1 MVCAVALGLTHGLAT
16 APHAAGQ
23 PVSPQSSAPPGGF
36 AAFRNAAGQTVSP
49 RWPGFPGGL
58 VARETAVQP
67 GRPVSGLVAGET
79 AVQPGRP
86 VSGLVAGETAVQPGR
101 PVSGLV
107 AGETAVQPG
116 RPVSGLVAGET
127 AVQPGRPVSGLVARE
142 PSAQPGRPVSLPP
155 DDLLKTT
162 VDRYCLA
169 CHNDRTRTA
178 GLTLAGVDDAPVGEQ
193 AAVLERV
200 LQKLRAGEMPPAGR
214 PAPDPGARAELVAR
228 LETGLDRAAA
238 ERPDPGSPAIHRL
251 NRAEYRNAVRDLLGL
266 DLDHARDLPADDSG
280 YGFDNIGDVLT
291 VSPLH
296 VEKYV
301 AAARR
306 VSRLVVGTGAPV
318 PVVQRY
324 RPAGGPGWDGEIAGL
339 PPNTRGGILFN
350 HHFPFDAEYAI
361 QVRVRGRRAPGMPPP
376 KLDVRIDGARVR
388 LLDADFDAEE
398 ANQGSRIF
406 EVRMALAAGDHE
418 VAAGFLTEYARREG
432 AGGGTTNGVSV
443 DYVLVGGP
451 YGATGPGDPESRRR
465 LFVCRPAAGDPE
477 APCARRI
484 LTTLARRAYRRPV
497 SDADVDPL
505 MRLFAMGRADGGSF
519 DHGIEMALSGVLV
532 SPSFLFRTPAAP
544 AGARPGAVHRLA
556 DLDLASRLSFF
567 LWSSIPDEE
576 LLQAAEQGRLGS
588 PDELSRQIGRML
600 ADPKARALVEN
611 FAGQWLHLR
620 NVADWTPDPER
631 FPHFD
636 DGIRHAFQRET
647 QLFLEHVIRDDRS
660 VLELLDADYTFLN
673 EGLADFYGIDGVEG
687 GYFRRVPLAGTGR
700 GGILTQG
707 GVLMVTSYP
716 TRTSPVLRGKW
727 ILENLL
733 GAPPPPPPP
742 DVPELEAD
750 AGSSAGGL
758 RAALERH
765 RANPACAVCH
775 ARLDPLGFALEN
787 FDAVGAYR
795 AEEEGVAV
803 DASADLPD
811 GTVIAGA
818 DGLRAMLLDRR
829 QEFVEALAEK
839 LLTYA
844 IGRGLEAHDRP
855 AVREIRRRVESD
867 GYRFS
872 ALVSAVVDSVPFRM
886 RRIPEP

>member
-1 MVCAVALGLTHGLAT
+1 MPWSGT
-16 APHAAGQ
+16 APSAAGQ
-23 PVSPQSSAPPGGF
+23 SVSPERSAASAELAAAPPAGLAPRAASVQPGGPATPPGG
-36 AAFRNAAGQTVSP
+36 
-49 RWPGFPGGL
+49 
-58 VARETAVQP
+58 
-67 GRPVSGLVAGET
+67 
-79 AVQPGRP
+79 
-86 VSGLVAGETAVQPGR
+86 
-101 PVSGLV
+101 
-107 AGETAVQPG
+107 
-116 RPVSGLVAGET
+116 
-127 AVQPGRPVSGLVARE
+127 
-142 PSAQPGRPVSLPP
+142 
-155 DDLLKTT
+155 LLKAT

-178 GLTLAGVDDAPVGEQ
+178 GLTLAGVGDAPVGEQ
-193 AAVLERV
+193 ASVLEKV
-200 LQKLRAGEMPPAGR
+200 LHKLLAGEMPPAGR
-214 PAPDPGARAELVAR
+214 PAPDDGEREQLVAW
-228 LETGLDRAAA
+228 LESGLDRAAA

-406 EVRMALAAGDHE
+406 EVRTALAAGEHE
-418 VAAGFLTEYARREG
+418 IAAGFLTEYARREG

-451 YGATGPGDPESRRR
+451 YEATGPGDPESRRR
-465 LFVCRPAAGDPE
+465 LFVCRPAAGEPE

-497 SDADVDPL
+497 TDADVDPL

-519 DHGIEMALSGVLV
+519 DHGVEMALSGVLV
-532 SPSFLFRTPAAP
+532 SPSFLFRAPAAP
-544 AGARPGAVHRLA
+544 AGARPGGVYRLA

-576 LLQAAEQGRLGS
+576 LLQAAEQGRLGW
-588 PDELSRQIGRML
+588 PDELSRQIARML
-600 ADPKARALVEN
+600 ADPKASALVEN

-647 QLFLEHVIRDDRS
+647 QLFLEHLVRDDRS
-660 VLELLDADYTFLN
+660 VLELIDGEYTFLN

-687 GYFRRVPLAGTGR
+687 AYFRQVPLAGTGR

-742 DVPELEAD
+742 DVPELEAE

-775 ARLDPLGFALEN
+775 ARLDPLGFALEH
-787 FDAVGAYR
+787 FDAVGAFR
-795 AEEEGVAV
+795 AEDGGVAV
-803 DASADLPD
+803 AASADLPD

-829 QEFVEALAEK
+829 REFVEALAEK

-872 ALVSAVVDSVPFRM
+872 ALVSAVVDSVPFGM

>member
-1 MVCAVALGLTHGLAT
+1 MGFACAMALGFLPGLAT
-16 APHAAGQ
+16 ASRAGGQ
-23 PVSPQSSAPPGGF
+23 PVSPERAAAPTGF
-36 AAFRNAAGQTVSP
+36 VAAARSAAGRPTAP
-49 RWPGFPGGL
+49 AL
-58 VARETAVQP
+58 VPPAGPVAAATA
-67 GRPVSGLVAGET
+67 
-79 AVQPGRP
+79 
-86 VSGLVAGETAVQPGR
+86 
-101 PVSGLV
+101 
-107 AGETAVQPG
+107 
-116 RPVSGLVAGET
+116 
-127 AVQPGRPVSGLVARE
+127 
-142 PSAQPGRPVSLPP
+142 AQPSGPATPP
-155 DDLLKTT
+155 DDLLKATL
-162 VDRYCLA
+162 DRYCLA
-169 CHNDRTRTA
+169 CHDDRTRTA
-178 GLTLAGVDDAPVGEQ
+178 GLTLAGVGDGPVGEQ

-200 LQKLRAGEMPPAGR
+200 LHKLRAGEMPPAGR
-214 PAPDPGARAELVAR
+214 PAPDAGDREQLVAW
-228 LETGLDRAAA
+228 LESGLDGAAA

-388 LLDADFDAEE
+388 LIDADFDAEE

-406 EVRMALAAGDHE
+406 EVRMALAAGEHE
-418 VAAGFLTEYARREG
+418 IAAGFLTEYARREG

-443 DYVLVGGP
+443 DYALVGGP

-465 LFVCRPAAGDPE
+465 LFVCRPVAGEPE
-477 APCARRI
+477 GPCARRI

-497 SDADVDPL
+497 TDADVDPL

-519 DHGIEMALSGVLV
+519 DHGVEMALSGVLV
-532 SPSFLFRTPAAP
+532 SPSFLFRAPAAP
-544 AGARPGAVHRLA
+544 AGARPGDVYRLA
-556 DLDLASRLSFF
+556 DVDLASRLSFF

-576 LLQAAEQGRLGS
+576 LLQAAEQGRLAA
-588 PDELSRQIGRML
+588 PDELSRQIARML

-647 QLFLEHVIRDDRS
+647 QLFLEHLVRDDRS
-660 VLELLDADYTFLN
+660 VLELIDADYTFLN

-742 DVPELEAD
+742 DVPELEVE

-775 ARLDPLGFALEN
+775 ARLDPLGFALEH
-787 FDAVGAYR
+787 FDAVGAFR
-795 AEEEGVAV
+795 AEDDGFAV

-829 QEFVEALAEK
+829 REFVEALAEK

-844 IGRGLEAHDRP
+844 IGRGLEARDRP
-855 AVREIRRRVESD
+855 AVREIRRRVESG

-872 ALVSAVVDSVPFRM
+872 ALVSAVVDSVPFGM

>member
-1 MVCAVALGLTHGLAT
+1 MRSIAVAAVLMLLPGTMT
-16 APHAAGQ
+16 AGAAVQ
-23 PVSPQSSAPPGGF
+23 AVSPERPAPPARFVASPPPAQSAPSVPPGG
-36 AAFRNAAGQTVSP
+36 
-49 RWPGFPGGL
+49 
-58 VARETAVQP
+58 E
-67 GRPVSGLVAGET
+67 
-79 AVQPGRP
+79 
-86 VSGLVAGETAVQPGR
+86 
-101 PVSGLV
+101 
-107 AGETAVQPG
+107 
-116 RPVSGLVAGET
+116 
-127 AVQPGRPVSGLVARE
+127 
-142 PSAQPGRPVSLPP
+142 
-155 DDLLKTT
+155 LLQAT

-178 GLTLAGVDDAPVGEQ
+178 GLTLAGVRASAVAAQAPVLEK
-193 AAVLERV
+193 VLR
-200 LQKLRAGEMPPAGR
+200 KLRAGEMPPAGR
-214 PAPDPGARAELVAR
+214 PAPDPGARAQLVAW
-228 LETGLDRAAA
+228 LETELDDAAA

-301 AAARR
+301 SAARR
-306 VSRLVVGTGAPV
+306 VSRLAVGTGTPRPV
-318 PVVQRY
+318 LRRY
-324 RPAGGPGWDGEIAGL
+324 RPAGGGEEIDGL
-339 PPNTRGGILFN
+339 PPNERGGILFR
-350 HHFPFDAEYAI
+350 HYFPFDAEYTV
-361 QVRVRGRRAPGMPPP
+361 QVRVRGRRAPGMPAP
-376 KLDVRIDGARVR
+376 KLDVRLDGARVR
-388 LLDADFDAEE
+388 LLDADFDTEE
-398 ANQGSRIF
+398 ANQGSRTF
-406 EVRMALAAGDHE
+406 EVRLALAAGEHE
-418 VAAGFLTEYARREG
+418 IAAGFLTEYARREG
-432 AGGGTTNGVSV
+432 AGGGTANSAAV

-451 YGATGPGDPESRRR
+451 YDASGPGDTESRRR
-465 LFVCRPAAGDPE
+465 LFLCRPAAGEPE
-477 APCARRI
+477 PPCARRI
-484 LTTLARRAYRRPV
+484 LAAVARRAYRRPV
-497 SDADVDPL
+497 TAADVDPL
-505 MRLFAMGRADGGSF
+505 LRLFAMGRADGGSF
-519 DHGIEMALSGVLV
+519 EHGIEMALSGVLV
-532 SPSFLFRTPAAP
+532 SPSFLFRAPAAP
-544 AGARPGAVHRLA
+544 AGARPGAVYRLA

-567 LWSSIPDEE
+567 LWSSIPDED
-576 LLQAAEQGRLGS
+576 LLQAAEQQLLGA
-588 PDELSRQIGRML
+588 PGGLAAQIARML

-647 QLFLEHVIRDDRS
+647 ALFLEHLVRDDRS
-660 VLELLDADYTFLN
+660 VLELIDADYTFLN

-700 GGILTQG
+700 GGVLTQG

-742 DVPELEAD
+742 DVPELEAA

-795 AEEEGVAV
+795 AEEDGVAV
-803 DASADLPD
+803 DATGALPD
-811 GTVIAGA
+811 GTVVAGPG
-818 DGLRAMLLDRR
+818 GLREMLLGRR
-829 QEFVEALAEK
+829 REFVEALAEK

-844 IGRGLEAHDRP
+844 IGRGLEPQDRP

-867 GYRFS
+867 DYRFS
-872 ALVSAVVDSVPFRM
+872 ALVAAVVDSVPFRM

>member
-1 MVCAVALGLTHGLAT
+1 MAV
-16 APHAAGQ
+16 
-23 PVSPQSSAPPGGF
+23 
-36 AAFRNAAGQTVSP
+36 R
-49 RWPGFPGGL
+49 
-58 VARETAVQP
+58 
-67 GRPVSGLVAGET
+67 
-79 AVQPGRP
+79 
-86 VSGLVAGETAVQPGR
+86 
-101 PVSGLV
+101 
-107 AGETAVQPG
+107 
-116 RPVSGLVAGET
+116 
-127 AVQPGRPVSGLVARE
+127 PGRPVSGLVARE
-142 PSAQPGRPVSLPP
+142 PSARPGRPVSGLVARETAAQAGRPVSLPP

-178 GLTLAGVDDAPVGEQ
+178 GLTLAGVGDAPVGEQ
-193 AAVLERV
+193 AAVLEKV
-200 LQKLRAGEMPPAGR
+200 LHKLRAGEMPPAGR
-214 PAPDPGARAELVAR
+214 PAPEPGARAGLVAW

-339 PPNTRGGILFN
+339 PPNTRGGILFK

-376 KLDVRIDGARVR
+376 KLDVRVDGARVR
-388 LLDADFDAEE
+388 LIDADFDAEE

-406 EVRMALAAGDHE
+406 EVRMALAAGEHE

-465 LFVCRPAAGDPE
+465 LFVCRPAAGAPE

-484 LTTLARRAYRRPV
+484 LTALARRAYRRPV
-497 SDADVDPL
+497 TDADVDPL

-532 SPSFLFRTPAAP
+532 SPSFLFRAPAAP
-544 AGARPGAVHRLA
+544 AGARPGDVYRLA
-556 DLDLASRLSFF
+556 GLDLASRLSFF

-576 LLQAAEQGRLGS
+576 LLQAAEQGMLGS

-758 RAALERH
+758 REALERH

-844 IGRGLEAHDRP
+844 IGRGLEAQDRP